1 MLLVMTEK
9 DKERVEAARR
19 LNPIDWSYAGVWAR
33 EADTE
38 EAREELERIEKL
50 KYRTE
55 EYASGLG

>member
-1 MLLVMTEK
+1 MTEK